1 MSVLWVNLYTHLWAG
16 KTHRIRL
23 TAERDSRDDADDRN
37 ERAAIQTLE
46 REEED
51 KWKIKQRTL
60 FG

>member
-1 MSVLWVNLYTHLWAG
+1 MDVFALLWAG
-16 KTHRIRL
+16 KTRRVRL
-23 TAERDSRDDADDRN
+23 TAKRDTRDDNDDRA